1 MIMPEIKNLVLVSE
15 WTGDYLINDSYR
27 PIAEQLCRKFT
38 RELHAQSE
46 EILFVD
52 NLKDRKLNKGRLV
65 FAQISVIQPKMA
77 EIIEQMTGRKFKFIM
92 EFFKK
97 NMEMMAREQI
107 IALVYH
113 ELRHIDSVGKLVDHD
128 IADWAEML
136 TKIGPN
142 WATTRASIPDLLD
155 DSLTKWEDIE
165 GPMTL
170 FPRESRLEMVMP
182 EPETEQGLAN

>member
-1 MIMPEIKNLVLVSE
+1 MSKIKNLVVVPE
-15 WTGDYLINDSYR
+15 WTGDYLVNDSYR

-38 RELHAQSE
+38 RELYAESE

-52 NLKDRKLNKGRLV
+52 NLKDRKKVKGGLV
-65 FAQISVIQPKMA
+65 FAQISLIQPKMS
-77 EIIEQMTGRKFKFIM
+77 EIIEQMTGHKFKFVI
-92 EFFKK
+92 EFFKRS
-97 NMEMMAREQI
+97 MELMSREQI

-113 ELRHIDSVGKLVDHD
+113 ELRHISIDGKLIDHD

-136 TKIGPN
+136 TRIGPN
-142 WATTRASIPDLLD
+142 WASTRASIPDLLD